1 MADYASR
8 PTSSFGYWRGTGGD
22 GPFTGGQGSM
32 AGPKAQGLGAF
43 MQGQGP
49 AGAAGWEPTVLYLFA
64 LIIAEMFVFGFISR
78 SLR

>member
-1 MADYASR
+1 MAEFASR

-22 GPFTGGQGSM
+22 GPFTGGQGSGM
-32 AGPKAQGLGAF
+32 GVKTQGLGSF

-49 AGAAGWEPTVLYLFA
+49 AGAGGWEPTVLYLFL

-78 SLR
+78 ALR